1 MKLYNLSGGATKIG
15 GLYAKSQRIIQE
27 FGYKPDI
34 ISGVSSGALLTLP
47 IALNKWKELDVL
59 INDFDL
65 DTIFDNKPF
74 NEKGKITLKAIWR
87 TITGKPSFGTQN
99 NLRKTLSSVITETD
113 FQDYI
118 VKAGN
123 KEVPVVYIGVTNFNT
138 GKFELINVTKVT
150 YTQYL
155 DYVIASTSIPLAV
168 EAVKI
173 GENYYYDGGVLHHT
187 CTNALINNLGNKITH
202 CITVFSRPE
211 GYDLSYKNFNQVDI
225 GQVFKATQD
234 LQIANISISDQRIE
248 KLLCKQYGIVNKQVF
263 CPKVLTSMYDVDKNR
278 LQQLYYR
285 SYLNEK
291 YINYIDFI

>member
-47 IALNKWKELDVL
+47 IALNKWKELDTL

-118 VKAGN
+118 VKVGN

-138 GKFELINVTKVT
+138 GKFELIDVTKIT

-187 CTNALINNLGNKITH
+187 CTNALINNFGNKITH

-211 GYDLSYKNFNQVDI
+211 GYDLSYKNFNQIDI
-225 GQVFKATQD
+225 GQVLKATQD

-248 KLLCKQYGIVNKQVF
+248 KLLCEQYGIKNKQVF
-263 CPKVLTSMYDVDKNR
+263 CPKVLTSMYDVDKSR
-278 LQQLYYR
+278 LQQLYYK
-285 SYLNEK
+285 SYLHEK
-291 YINYIDFI
+291 YISYTDFI